1 MRANRKQRLATVLFV
16 LGGVAVTVA
25 LTLLA
30 LEENVNLFYEPAKV
44 VGGEAPRGVSIR
56 AGGMVVAGSVE
67 HDSSGLG
74 VRFALTDYQATS
86 STWPTPAFCRAC
98 SATAKAPSLPAVW
111 TRAASSKPTK
121 CSPNTTRTTCR
132 RNCTTSPKEPP
143 TPRLADWPRANRR
156 TSKAPMPSRSRR
168 AGRIS
173 YALDGQ

>member
-44 VGGEAPRGVSIR
+44 VGGEAPRGVPIR

-74 VRFALTDYQATS
+74 VRFALTDYQGHVFNVAY
-86 STWPTPAFCRAC
+86 AGI
-98 SATAKAPSLPAVW
+98 LPGMF
-111 TRAASSKPTK
+111 R
-121 CSPNTTRTTCR
+121 
-132 RNCTTSPKEPP
+132 
-143 TPRLADWPRANRR
+143 
-156 TSKAPMPSRSRR
+156 
-168 AGRIS
+168 
-173 YALDGQ
+173 DGQGTLVTGRLDASGVFQADEVLAKHDENYLPPELHDIAEGAAHAPPR